1 MLIHVS
7 YKVKGSFQKIRETFL
22 ELQKQ
27 KLIGTTRAG
36 TKIMTRL
43 RLHNTYYWTRMK
55 VTIS

>member
-7 YKVKGSFQKIRETFL
+7 YKVKGSFQKVRETFL

-27 KLIGTTRAG
+27 KLIGTTRSG

-43 RLHNTYYWTRMK
+43 RLHNTFY
-55 VTIS
+55 